1 MHIEVEI
8 VYGVPDP
15 VGMLVN
21 PSVHLRGDK
30 EIVDDLIASEVQK
43 LQPCES
49 QQHDGK
55 FTMELVMEPRI
66 GIPWTDIT
74 AKLMKMDI
82 LAMLEKKGFKIIPNM
97 VFDQVYRSDKLM
109 MYKEISIE
117 KK

>member
-8 VYGVPDP
+8 VYGVPDRR
-15 VGMLVN
+15 N
-21 PSVHLRGDK
+21 PSVHVRGDK
-30 EIVDDLIASEVQK
+30 EIVEDLINSKVQK

-55 FTMELVMEPRI
+55 FTMELVMTPRI
-66 GIPWTDIT
+66 GQPWTDIK

-82 LAMLEKKGFKIIPNM
+82 VAMLETKGFKIIPNSM